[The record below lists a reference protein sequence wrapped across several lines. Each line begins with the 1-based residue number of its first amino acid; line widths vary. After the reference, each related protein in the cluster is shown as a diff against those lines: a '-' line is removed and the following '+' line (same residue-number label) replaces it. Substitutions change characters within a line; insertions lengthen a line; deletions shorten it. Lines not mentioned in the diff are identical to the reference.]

1 MHVGFFKVHDYTKK
15 SNICEIWKNWA
26 NIGVF
31 MFVKWFI
38 IIGCICIKGNS
49 DQHIIFFKHLPYETL
64 VVCRI
69 MIWLLCCAKHICFPR
84 EALWTLCRLLLLI
97 FLLYLFIIFI
107 LSVQILCWSRQEEK
121 ARLAIDRR
129 KKRNRQ
135 KKGRERKRKE
145 VGWGMKQ
152 ADMLVSNC
160 CICSKA
166 HL

>member
-1 MHVGFFKVHDYTKK
+1 MRYTLLSRFQHIRQSSTSVLHPDFLTLPTGNKHDVSMEMTEEEDWSCNIFSVSVISFLICCIDACGVFLRFMITLKK

-69 MIWLLCCAKHICFPR
+69 MIWLLCCAKHIRF
-84 EALWTLCRLLLLI
+84 
-97 FLLYLFIIFI
+97 
-107 LSVQILCWSRQEEK
+107 S
-121 ARLAIDRR
+121 
-129 KKRNRQ
+129 KRST
-135 KKGRERKRKE
+135 
-145 VGWGMKQ
+145 M
-152 ADMLVSNC
+152 DSL
-160 CICSKA
+160 
-166 HL
+166 